1 MTTPAANSARNPHAP
16 LGQREFIVL
25 IAALMSL
32 QALGVDAM
40 LPALPAIGK
49 SLHVVG
55 ENTTQ
60 WIIASYVFG
69 LGAMQLVYG
78 PLADRYGRRPV
89 LLVTMAGFVLAS
101 IIASVS
107 ATFPLLIAARVL
119 QGAMLASS
127 RVLTTSIVR
136 DCYTGRTMARIMS
149 LAQMLFF
156 VVPVLAP
163 TVGSAILLFGPWRW
177 IFWFF
182 VVFATVVAGWA
193 AVRLPET
200 LKPEQR
206 RDISFA
212 LLRSAWFQ
220 TVSNRFSLGYSLAS
234 TAMFGAILGYV
245 NSSQQLFADVFKRP
259 DIFPLA
265 FAITAGAMGV
275 MTFANAQLVERF
287 GTRRLSHTALLV
299 LIAISAFHL
308 AVELSG
314 YQTLTNYLV
323 LQAMTMACFGL
334 TGSNF
339 SAMAMEPVGHIA
351 GTASSVQGF
360 LSTVGGAIIGIII
373 GQSFDGTTMP
383 VTIGFLIVAA
393 TALIIVLITEGG
405 QLFTARNAPVKF

>member
-1 MTTPAANSARNPHAP
+1 MTTPAANPHAP

-40 LPALPAIGK
+40 LPALPAIGA
-49 SLHVVG
+49 SLNVTG
-55 ENTTQ
+55 NNTTQ

-69 LGAMQLVYG
+69 FGFMQLVYG

-89 LLVTMAGFVLAS
+89 LIVTMAGFALAS
-101 IIASVS
+101 IIASVA

-119 QGAMLASS
+119 QGMMSAST

-156 VVPVLAP
+156 VVPILAP
-163 TVGSAILLFGPWRW
+163 TIGSAILLIGPWRW
-177 IFWFF
+177 IFWFL
-182 VVFATVVAGWA
+182 VLFAVAVGLWA

-200 LKPEQR
+200 LAAEKR
-206 RDISFA
+206 REISVA
-212 LLRSAWFQ
+212 SLWSAWRE
-220 TVSNRFSLGYSLAS
+220 TVTNRYSLGYSLAS
-234 TAMFGAILGYV
+234 TTMFGSILGYV
-245 NSSQQLFADVFKRP
+245 NSSQQIFADVFKRP

-265 FAITAGAMGV
+265 FGITAGAMGA
-275 MTFANAQLVERF
+275 MTFANSQLVERF
-287 GTRRLSHTALLV
+287 GTRRLSHTALIA

-308 AVELSG
+308 MVELSG

-334 TGSNF
+334 TGANF
-339 SAMAMEPVGHIA
+339 SSMAMEPVGHIA

-360 LSTVGGAIIGIII
+360 IATVGGATIGIII
-373 GQSFDGTTMP
+373 GQSFDGTTLP
-383 VTIGFLIVAA
+383 VGIGFLIVAIV
-393 TALIIVLITEGG
+393 ALLIVFVTEGG
-405 QLFTARNAPVKF
+405 QLFTARNLPVG

>member
-1 MTTPAANSARNPHAP
+1 MTAPAENRHAP
-16 LGQREFIVL
+16 LHQREFIVL

-40 LPALPAIGK
+40 LPALPEIGR
-49 SLHVVG
+49 SLHVKS
-55 ENTTQ
+55 ENATQ

-69 LGAMQLVYG
+69 FGAMQLVYG

-89 LLVTMAGFVLAS
+89 LLFTMGGFIIAS
-101 IIASVS
+101 IIASIA
-107 ATFPLLIAARVL
+107 ATFPLLLAARVL
-119 QGAMLASS
+119 QGTMSAST

-163 TVGSAILLFGPWRW
+163 TVGSAILLIGPWRW
-177 IFWFF
+177 IFWFLAL
-182 VVFATVVAGWA
+182 FAAVITLWA
-193 AVRLPET
+193 ALRLPET
-200 LKPEQR
+200 LVPEKR
-206 RDISFA
+206 RMISIA
-212 LLRSAWFQ
+212 LLTSAWHQ
-220 TVSNRFSLGYSLAS
+220 TLTNRFSLGYALAS
-234 TAMFGAILGYV
+234 TAMFGSILGYV

-265 FAITAGAMGV
+265 FGITAGAMGV

-287 GTRRLSHTALLV
+287 GTRRLSHTALLA
-299 LIAISAFHL
+299 LIGISAVHL
-308 AVELSG
+308 AVELAG

-373 GQSFDGTTMP
+373 GQSFDGTTLP
-383 VTIGFLIVAA
+383 VTTGFLIVALV
-393 TALIIVLITEGG
+393 ALAIVFITEGG
-405 QLFTARNAPVKF
+405 QLFTARNLPA

>member
-1 MTTPAANSARNPHAP
+1 MTSPTANPHAP

-40 LPALPAIGK
+40 LPALPAMGR

-60 WIIASYVFG
+60 WVIASYVFG
-69 LGAMQLVYG
+69 IGAMQLVYG

-89 LLVTMAGFVLAS
+89 LIITMVGFVIAS
-101 IIASVS
+101 IIASVA

-156 VVPVLAP
+156 VVPILAP
-163 TVGSAILLFGPWRW
+163 TVGSAILLLGPWRW
-177 IFWFF
+177 IFWFLAL
-182 VVFATVVAGWA
+182 FATVVTAWA
-193 AVRLPET
+193 AVRMPET
-200 LKPEQR
+200 LAPDQR
-206 RDISFA
+206 RVISVA
-212 LLRSAWFQ
+212 SLTSAWKQ
-220 TVSNRFSLGYSLAS
+220 TLTNRFSLGYSLAS
-234 TAMFGAILGYV
+234 TGMFGSILGYV
-245 NSSQQLFADVFKRP
+245 NSSQQLFADVFHRP

-265 FAITAGAMGV
+265 FGITAGAMGV

-299 LIAISAFHL
+299 LIAISALHL
-308 AVELSG
+308 AVEVLG

-360 LSTVGGAIIGIII
+360 VSTVGGATIGIII
-373 GQSFDGTTMP
+373 GQAFDGTTFP
-383 VTIGFLIVAA
+383 VTTGFLIVAVV
-393 TALIIVLITEGG
+393 ALVIVLVTEGG
-405 QLFTARNAPVKF
+405 QLFVPRNRAV

>member
-1 MTTPAANSARNPHAP
+1 MTTPAANPHAP

-32 QALGVDAM
+32 QALGVD
-40 LPALPAIGK
+40 IGR

-60 WIIASYVFG
+60 WVIASYVFG

-89 LLVTMAGFVLAS
+89 LMVTMAGFIIAS

-107 ATFPLLIAARVL
+107 ATFPLLIVARVF

-127 RVLTTSIVR
+127 RVITTSVVR

-156 VVPVLAP
+156 VVPILAP
-163 TVGSAILLFGPWRW
+163 TVGSAILLIGPWRW

-182 VVFATVVAGWA
+182 AVFATVVAGWA

-200 LKPEQR
+200 LADDQR
-206 RDISFA
+206 RMISVA
-212 LLRSAWFQ
+212 SLTSAWKQ
-220 TVSNRFSLGYSLAS
+220 TLTNRFSLGYALAS
-234 TAMFGAILGYV
+234 TAMFGSILGYV

-287 GTRRLSHTALLV
+287 GTRRLSHTALLA
-299 LIAISAFHL
+299 LIAISAVHL
-308 AVELSG
+308 VVELAG

-360 LSTVGGAIIGIII
+360 LSTIGGAAIGIVI
-373 GQSFDGTTMP
+373 GQSFDGTTLP
-383 VTIGFLIVAA
+383 VTTGFLIVAVI
-393 TALIIVLITEGG
+393 ALGIVLVTEGG
-405 QLFTARNAPVKF
+405 QLFTARNVRVI

>member
-1 MTTPAANSARNPHAP
+1 MTVPTTNPHAP

-40 LPALPAIGK
+40 LPALPAIGR

-60 WIIASYVFG
+60 WVIASYVFG

-89 LLVTMAGFVLAS
+89 LLVTMTGFIMSS
-101 IIASVS
+101 IVASVS
-107 ATFPLLIAARVL
+107 ATFPLLIVARVF

-127 RVLTTSIVR
+127 RVITTSVVR
-136 DCYTGRTMARIMS
+136 DCYAGRTMARIMS

-156 VVPVLAP
+156 VVPILAP
-163 TVGSAILLFGPWRW
+163 TVGSAILLIGPWRW

-182 VVFATVVAGWA
+182 AVFATVVAGWA
-193 AVRLPET
+193 AARLPET
-200 LKPEQR
+200 LAPEQR
-206 RDISFA
+206 RMISVA
-212 LLRSAWFQ
+212 SLTSAWKQ
-220 TVSNRFSLGYSLAS
+220 TLTNRFSLGYSLAS
-234 TAMFGAILGYV
+234 TGMFGSILGYV
-245 NSSQQLFADVFKRP
+245 NSSQQLFADVFRRP

-287 GTRRLSHTALLV
+287 GTRRLSHTALLA

-308 AVELSG
+308 LLELLG
-314 YQTLTNYLV
+314 YQTLINYLV

-360 LSTVGGAIIGIII
+360 LSTIGGATIGIII
-373 GQSFDGTTMP
+373 GQSFDGTTLP
-383 VTIGFLIVAA
+383 VTTGFLIVAVM
-393 TALIIVLITEGG
+393 ALVIVLVTEGG
-405 QLFTARNAPVKF
+405 KLFTARNAPVVA

>member
-1 MTTPAANSARNPHAP
+1 MTTPAALPSRHAP

-40 LPALPAIGK
+40 LPALPDIGR
-49 SLHVVG
+49 SLKVVG

-60 WIIASYVFG
+60 WVIASYVFG

-89 LLVTMAGFVLAS
+89 LLVTMSGFVLSS

-107 ATFPLLIAARVL
+107 ATFPLLIVARVF

-127 RVLTTSIVR
+127 RVITTSVVR

-156 VVPVLAP
+156 VVPILAP
-163 TVGSAILLFGPWRW
+163 TVGSAILLIGPWRW

-182 VVFATVVAGWA
+182 AVFATVVAGWA

-200 LKPEQR
+200 LRVEDR
-206 RDISFA
+206 RIISIA
-212 LLRSAWFQ
+212 SLTSAWKQ
-220 TVSNRFSLGYSLAS
+220 TLTNRFSLGYALAS
-234 TAMFGAILGYV
+234 TAMFGSILGYV

-287 GTRRLSHTALLV
+287 GTRRLSHTALLA
-299 LIAISAFHL
+299 LIAISAVHL
-308 AVELSG
+308 AVELAG
-314 YQTLTNYLV
+314 FQTLTNYLA
-323 LQAMTMACFGL
+323 LQALTMACFGL

-360 LSTVGGAIIGIII
+360 ISTLGGAIIGIVI
-373 GQSFDGTTMP
+373 GQSFDGTTLP
-383 VTIGFLIVAA
+383 VTVGFLIVASV
-393 TALIIVLITEGG
+393 ALVIVLITEGG
-405 QLFTARNAPVKF
+405 RLFTARNLPV

>member
-1 MTTPAANSARNPHAP
+1 MMPPAANPHAP

-60 WIIASYVFG
+60 WVIASYVFG
-69 LGAMQLVYG
+69 FGAMQLVYG
-78 PLADRYGRRPV
+78 PLADRYGRRPI
-89 LLVTMAGFVLAS
+89 LIFTMVGFVLAS
-101 IIASVS
+101 VIASVA
-107 ATFPLLIAARVL
+107 ATFPLLLAARVL
-119 QGAMLASS
+119 QGTMSAST

-136 DCYTGRTMARIMS
+136 DCYSGRTMARIMS
-149 LAQMLFF
+149 LSQMLFF
-156 VVPVLAP
+156 VVPILAP

-177 IFWFF
+177 IFWFLA
-182 VVFATVVAGWA
+182 VFATVVATWA
-193 AVRLPET
+193 AVRMPET
-200 LKPEQR
+200 LKPDQR

-212 LLRSAWFQ
+212 LLTSAWAQ
-220 TVSNRFSLGYSLAS
+220 TLSNRFSLGYALAS

-265 FAITAGAMGV
+265 FGITAGAMGV

-299 LIAISAFHL
+299 LIAISAVHL
-308 AVELSG
+308 IVELAG

-360 LSTVGGAIIGIII
+360 ISTVGGAIIGIII
-373 GQSFDGTTMP
+373 GQSFDGTTLP
-383 VTIGFLIVAA
+383 VTAGFLIVAT
-393 TALIIVLITEGG
+393 TALGIVFITEGG
-405 QLFTARNAPVKF
+405 QLFTARNAPA

>member
-1 MTTPAANSARNPHAP
+1 MTSPAANPHAP

-49 SLHVVG
+49 SLNVVG

-60 WIIASYVFG
+60 WVIASYVFG
-69 LGAMQLVYG
+69 FGAMQLVYG
-78 PLADRYGRRPV
+78 PLADRFGRRPI
-89 LLVTMAGFVLAS
+89 LICTMIGFVLAS
-101 IIASVS
+101 IIASVA
-107 ATFPLLIAARVL
+107 ATFPLLLAARVL
-119 QGAMLASS
+119 QGTMSAST

-136 DCYTGRTMARIMS
+136 DCYAGRTMARIMS
-149 LAQMLFF
+149 LSQMLFF
-156 VVPVLAP
+156 IVPVLAP
-163 TVGSAILLFGPWRW
+163 TVGSAILLIGPWRW
-177 IFWFF
+177 IFWFL
-182 VVFATVVAGWA
+182 VVFAIVIATWA
-193 AVRLPET
+193 ALRLPET
-200 LKPEQR
+200 LRPEAR
-206 RDISFA
+206 REISFA
-212 LLRSAWFQ
+212 LLTSAWKQ
-220 TVSNRFSLGYSLAS
+220 TLTNRFSLGYALAS

-287 GTRRLSHTALLV
+287 GTRRLSHTALLA

-308 AVELSG
+308 AVELAG

-323 LQAMTMACFGL
+323 LQALTMACFGL

-373 GQSFDGTTMP
+373 GQSFDGTTLP
-383 VTIGFLIVAA
+383 VTSGFLIVASV
-393 TALIIVLITEGG
+393 ALLIVFTTEGG
-405 QLFTARNAPVKF
+405 QLFTARNVPV

>member
-1 MTTPAANSARNPHAP
+1 MTTPAASTVSGRHAP

-60 WIIASYVFG
+60 WVIASYVFG
-69 LGAMQLVYG
+69 FGAMQLVYG

-89 LLVTMAGFVLAS
+89 LIATMVGFV
-101 IIASVS
+101 IASVIAS
-107 ATFPLLIAARVL
+107 VAATFPLLLAARVL
-119 QGAMLASS
+119 QGTMSAST

-149 LAQMLFF
+149 LSQMLFF
-156 VVPVLAP
+156 IVPILAP

-177 IFWFF
+177 IFWFL
-182 VVFATVVAGWA
+182 VVFAIVVASWA
-193 AVRLPET
+193 AIRLPET

-206 RDISFA
+206 REISFA
-212 LLRSAWFQ
+212 LLTSAWAQ
-220 TVSNRFSLGYSLAS
+220 TLTNRFSLGYALAS

-287 GTRRLSHTALLV
+287 GTRRLSHTALLA

-308 AVELSG
+308 AVEVAG

-323 LQAMTMACFGL
+323 LQALTMACFGL

-373 GQSFDGTTMP
+373 GQAFDGTTLP
-383 VTIGFLIVAA
+383 VTIGFLVVA
-393 TALIIVLITEGG
+393 TAALLIVFITEGG
-405 QLFTARNAPVKF
+405 QLFTARNATP

>member
-1 MTTPAANSARNPHAP
+1 MTAPATNPHAP

-32 QALGVDAM
+32 QALGIDAM
-40 LPALPAIGK
+40 LPALPAIGR

-60 WIIASYVFG
+60 WVIASYVFG
-69 LGAMQLVYG
+69 FGAMQLFYG
-78 PLADRYGRRPV
+78 PLADRFGRRPI
-89 LLVTMAGFVLAS
+89 LIFTMIGFVLAS
-101 IIASVS
+101 VIASVA
-107 ATFPLLIAARVL
+107 ATFPLLLAARVL
-119 QGAMLASS
+119 QGTMAAST

-136 DCYTGRTMARIMS
+136 DCYSGRTMARIMS

-156 VVPVLAP
+156 VVPILAP

-177 IFWFF
+177 IFWFLA
-182 VVFATVVAGWA
+182 VFATVVATWA
-193 AVRLPET
+193 AMRMPET
-200 LKPEQR
+200 LKPEQKR
-206 RDISFA
+206 EISFA
-212 LLRSAWFQ
+212 LLTSAWAQ
-220 TVSNRFSLGYSLAS
+220 TLSNRFSLGYALAS

-265 FAITAGAMGV
+265 FGITAGAMGV

-287 GTRRLSHTALLV
+287 GTRRLSHSALIV
-299 LIAISAFHL
+299 LIAISAVHL
-308 AVELSG
+308 AVELAG

-360 LSTVGGAIIGIII
+360 ISTVGGATIGIII
-373 GQSFDGTTMP
+373 GQAFDGTTLP
-383 VTIGFLIVAA
+383 VTAGFLIVA
-393 TALIIVLITEGG
+393 TAALVIVFITEGG
-405 QLFTARNAPVKF
+405 QLFTARNASA

>member
-1 MTTPAANSARNPHAP
+1 MTTPAANLHAP

-40 LPALPAIGK
+40 LPALPAIGQ

-60 WIIASYVFG
+60 WVIASYVFG
-69 LGAMQLVYG
+69 FGAMQLVYG
-78 PLADRYGRRPV
+78 PLADRYGRRPI
-89 LLVTMAGFVLAS
+89 LIFTMIGFVLAS
-101 IIASVS
+101 IIASVA
-107 ATFPLLIAARVL
+107 ATFPLLLAARVL
-119 QGAMLASS
+119 QGTMSAST

-149 LAQMLFF
+149 LSQMLFF
-156 VVPVLAP
+156 VVPILAP

-177 IFWFF
+177 IFWFLA
-182 VVFATVVAGWA
+182 VFATVVATWA
-193 AVRLPET
+193 AMRMPET
-200 LKPEQR
+200 LKPEQKR
-206 RDISFA
+206 EISVA
-212 LLRSAWFQ
+212 LLTSAWVQ
-220 TVSNRFSLGYSLAS
+220 TLTNRFSLGYALAS

-287 GTRRLSHTALLV
+287 GTRRLSHTALLA

-308 AVELSG
+308 AVELAG
-314 YQTLTNYLV
+314 FQTLTNYLV
-323 LQAMTMACFGL
+323 LQALTMACFGL

-360 LSTVGGAIIGIII
+360 LATVGGATIGIII
-373 GQSFDGTTMP
+373 GQAFDGTTLP
-383 VTIGFLIVAA
+383 VTIGFLIVAM
-393 TALIIVLITEGG
+393 TALLIVFITEGG
-405 QLFTARNAPVKF
+405 QLFTARNLRV

>member
-1 MTTPAANSARNPHAP
+1 MTTPAANPHAP
-16 LGQREFIVL
+16 LGQREFVVL

-40 LPALPAIGK
+40 LPALPAIGR

-55 ENTTQ
+55 ENRTQ

-69 LGAMQLVYG
+69 FGAMQLVYG

-89 LLVTMAGFVLAS
+89 LLFTMGGFIIAS
-101 IIASVS
+101 IIASVA
-107 ATFPLLIAARVL
+107 ATFPLLLAARVL
-119 QGAMLASS
+119 QGTMSAST

-156 VVPVLAP
+156 VVPILAP
-163 TVGSAILLFGPWRW
+163 TVGSAILLIGPWRW
-177 IFWFF
+177 IFWFLAL
-182 VVFATVVAGWA
+182 FATVVTLWA
-193 AVRLPET
+193 ALRLPET
-200 LKPEQR
+200 LRPEKR
-206 RDISFA
+206 RMISVA
-212 LLRSAWFQ
+212 LLSSAWQQ
-220 TVSNRFSLGYSLAS
+220 TLTNRFSLGYALAS
-234 TAMFGAILGYV
+234 TAMFGSILGYV

-299 LIAISAFHL
+299 LIGISGVHL
-308 AVELSG
+308 AVELTG

-373 GQSFDGTTMP
+373 GQSFDGTTLP
-383 VTIGFLIVAA
+383 VTAGFLIVAA
-393 TALIIVLITEGG
+393 TALVIVLVTEGG
-405 QLFTARNAPVKF
+405 QLFVPRNQAA

>member
-1 MTTPAANSARNPHAP
+1 MARDNPPTSSQRHAP

-40 LPALPAIGK
+40 LPALPSIGQ

-60 WIIASYVFG
+60 WVIAAYVYGF
-69 LGAMQLVYG
+69 GAMQLVYG

-89 LLVTMAGFVLAS
+89 LIVTMVGFVLAS
-101 IIASVS
+101 IVASVS
-107 ATFPLLIAARVL
+107 ASFPLLIAARVL
-119 QGAMLASS
+119 QGTMSAST

-156 VVPVLAP
+156 IVPILAP
-163 TVGSAILLFGPWRW
+163 TVGSAILLIGPWRW
-177 IFWFF
+177 IFWFLA
-182 VVFATVVAGWA
+182 VFATVVSLWA
-193 AVRLPET
+193 ALRMPET
-200 LKPEQR
+200 LRVEDR
-206 RDISFA
+206 RAISVES
-212 LLRSAWFQ
+212 LLSAWKQ
-220 TVSNRFSLGYSLAS
+220 TLTNRFSLGYALAS
-234 TAMFGAILGYV
+234 TCMFGSILGYV
-245 NSSQQLFADVFKRP
+245 NSSQQLFADVFHRP

-265 FAITAGAMGV
+265 FAITAGAMGI

-287 GTRRLSHTALLV
+287 GTRRLSHIALLA
-299 LIAISAFHL
+299 LIAISAVHL
-308 AVELSG
+308 LVELAG
-314 YQTLTNYLV
+314 YQTLTNYLA
-323 LQAMTMACFGL
+323 LQALTMACFGL

-360 LSTVGGAIIGIII
+360 ISTLGGATIGIII
-373 GQSFDGTTMP
+373 GQAFNGTTLP
-383 VTIGFLIVAA
+383 VTTGFLIVAVA
-393 TALIIVLITEGG
+393 ALIIVLVTEGG
-405 QLFTARNAPVKF
+405 RLFVARNLAV

>member
-1 MTTPAANSARNPHAP
+1 MMTPAANPHAP

-40 LPALPAIGK
+40 LPALPDIGR
-49 SLHVVG
+49 SLHVAS

-60 WIIASYVFG
+60 WVIASYVFG
-69 LGAMQLVYG
+69 FGAMQLVYG

-89 LLVTMAGFVLAS
+89 LLATMAGFIIAS
-101 IIASVS
+101 IIASLA
-107 ATFPLLIAARVL
+107 ATFPLLLAARVL
-119 QGAMLASS
+119 QGTMSAST

-156 VVPVLAP
+156 VVPILAP
-163 TVGSAILLFGPWRW
+163 TVGSAILLIGPWRW
-177 IFWFF
+177 IFWFLAL
-182 VVFATVVAGWA
+182 FAAIVTLWGAL
-193 AVRLPET
+193 RMPET
-200 LKPEQR
+200 LAPER
-206 RDISFA
+206 RRIISVDS
-212 LLRSAWFQ
+212 LLSAWKQ
-220 TVSNRFSLGYSLAS
+220 TLTNRFSLGYALAS
-234 TAMFGAILGYV
+234 TAMFGSILGYV

-287 GTRRLSHTALLV
+287 GTRRLSHTALLA
-299 LIAISAFHL
+299 LIAISAVHL
-308 AVELSG
+308 AVELAG
-314 YQTLTNYLV
+314 YQTLTNYLA

-360 LSTVGGAIIGIII
+360 LSTIGGAAIGIVI
-373 GQSFDGTTMP
+373 GQSFNGTTLP
-383 VTIGFLIVAA
+383 VTVGFLIVAMV
-393 TALIIVLITEGG
+393 ALVIVLVTESG
-405 QLFTARNAPVKF
+405 QLFTARNAPVA

>member
-1 MTTPAANSARNPHAP
+1 MTTPAANPHAP

-40 LPALPAIGK
+40 LPALPDIGR

-60 WIIASYVFG
+60 WVIASYVFG

-89 LLVTMAGFVLAS
+89 LMVTMAGFIIAS

-107 ATFPLLIAARVL
+107 ATFPLLIIARIF

-127 RVLTTSIVR
+127 RVITTSVVR

-163 TVGSAILLFGPWRW
+163 TVGSAILLIGPWRW

-182 VVFATVVAGWA
+182 AVFATVVAGWA

-200 LKPEQR
+200 LADDQR
-206 RDISFA
+206 RMISVA
-212 LLRSAWFQ
+212 SLTSAWKQ
-220 TVSNRFSLGYSLAS
+220 TLTNRFSLGYALAS
-234 TAMFGAILGYV
+234 TAMFGSILGYV

-287 GTRRLSHTALLV
+287 GTRRLSHTALLA
-299 LIAISAFHL
+299 LIAISAVHL
-308 AVELSG
+308 VVELAG

-360 LSTVGGAIIGIII
+360 LSTIGGAAIGIVI
-373 GQSFDGTTMP
+373 GQSFDGTTLP
-383 VTIGFLIVAA
+383 VTTGFLIVAVI
-393 TALIIVLITEGG
+393 ALGIVLVTEGG
-405 QLFTARNAPVKF
+405 QLFTARNAPVI

>member
-1 MTTPAANSARNPHAP
+1 MSTLPSTRHAP

-40 LPALPAIGK
+40 LPALPAIGR
-49 SLHVVG
+49 SLHVVS

-60 WIIASYVFG
+60 WVIAAYVFG
-69 LGAMQLVYG
+69 FGAMQLVYG

-89 LLVTMAGFVLAS
+89 LLVTMTGFILAS
-101 IIASVS
+101 IVASVA
-107 ATFPLLIAARVL
+107 ATFPLLLAARVL
-119 QGAMLASS
+119 QGTMSAST

-136 DCYTGRTMARIMS
+136 DCYAGRTMARIMS

-156 VVPVLAP
+156 VVPILAP
-163 TVGSAILLFGPWRW
+163 TVGSAILLVGPWRW
-177 IFWFF
+177 IFWFLAF
-182 VVFATVVAGWA
+182 FAAAVTLWA
-193 AVRLPET
+193 ALRMPET
-200 LKPEQR
+200 LLRDNR
-206 RDISFA
+206 RMISVA
-212 LLRSAWFQ
+212 SLTAAWKQ
-220 TVSNRFSLGYSLAS
+220 TLTNRFSLGYALAS
-234 TAMFGAILGYV
+234 TGMFGSILGYV
-245 NSSQQLFADVFKRP
+245 NSSQQLFADVFGRP

-265 FAITAGAMGV
+265 FGITAGSMGV

-287 GTRRLSHTALLV
+287 GTRRLSHIALLA

-308 AVELSG
+308 LLELLG

-351 GTASSVQGF
+351 GTAASVQGF
-360 LSTVGGAIIGIII
+360 ITTIGGATIGIII
-373 GQSFDGTTMP
+373 GQSFDGTTLP
-383 VTIGFLIVAA
+383 VTAGFLIVA
-393 TALIIVLITEGG
+393 TVALGIVLVTEGG
-405 QLFTARNAPVKF
+405 RLFTARNPQLVS

>member
-1 MTTPAANSARNPHAP
+1 MTTPAANPHAP

-40 LPALPAIGK
+40 LPALPAIGR

-60 WIIASYVFG
+60 WVIASYVFG

-89 LLVTMAGFVLAS
+89 LMATMTGFVIAS

-156 VVPVLAP
+156 VVPILAP
-163 TVGSAILLFGPWRW
+163 TVGSAILLLGPWRW

-182 VVFATVVAGWA
+182 VVFASVVAGWA

-206 RDISFA
+206 REISVV
-212 LLRSAWFQ
+212 LLTSAWKQ
-220 TVSNRFSLGYSLAS
+220 TLTNRFSLGYALAS
-234 TAMFGAILGYV
+234 TAMFGSILGYV
-245 NSSQQLFADVFKRP
+245 NSSQQIFADVFKRP

-287 GTRRLSHTALLV
+287 GTRRLSHSALLV
-299 LIAISAFHL
+299 LIAISAVHL
-308 AVELSG
+308 AVELAG
-314 YQTLTNYLV
+314 FQTLTNYLA
-323 LQAMTMACFGL
+323 LQALTMACFGL

-373 GQSFDGTTMP
+373 GQSFDGTTLP
-383 VTIGFLIVAA
+383 VTMGFLIVAA
-393 TALIIVLITEGG
+393 TALAIVLVTEGG
-405 QLFTARNAPVKF
+405 QLFNARNAPA

>member
-1 MTTPAANSARNPHAP
+1 MTSPAANPHEP

-40 LPALPAIGK
+40 LPALPAIGA
-49 SLHVVG
+49 SLHVTG

-78 PLADRYGRRPV
+78 PLTDRYGRRPV
-89 LLVTMAGFVLAS
+89 LLVTMTGFAVAS
-101 IIASVS
+101 VIASVA

-119 QGAMLASS
+119 QGMMAAST
-127 RVLTTSIVR
+127 RVLTSSIVR
-136 DCYTGRTMARIMS
+136 DCYSGRTMARIMS

-156 VVPVLAP
+156 VVPILAP
-163 TVGSAILLFGPWRW
+163 TVGSAILLIGPWRW

-182 VVFATVVAGWA
+182 VVFAIVIGTWA
-193 AVRLPET
+193 AIRLPET
-200 LKPEQR
+200 LAADNR
-206 RDISFA
+206 REISVA
-212 LLRSAWFQ
+212 LLKSAWAE
-220 TVSNRFSLGYSLAS
+220 TLSNRYSLGYSLAS
-234 TAMFGAILGYV
+234 TAMFGSILGYV
-245 NSSQQLFADVFKRP
+245 NSSQQIFGDAFKRP

-265 FAITAGAMGV
+265 FAITAGAMGA
-275 MTFANAQLVERF
+275 MTFANSQLVERF
-287 GTRRLSHTALLV
+287 GTRRLSHTALLA

-308 AVELSG
+308 MVEMAG

-334 TGSNF
+334 TGANF

-360 LSTVGGAIIGIII
+360 IATVGGAIIGIII
-373 GQSFDGTTMP
+373 GQSFDGTTFP
-383 VTIGFLIVAA
+383 VGIGFLVVAM
-393 TALIIVLITEGG
+393 TALLIVFITEGG
-405 QLFTARNAPVKF
+405 QLFTARNAPVT

>member
-1 MTTPAANSARNPHAP
+1 MTMPAANPHAP

-40 LPALPAIGK
+40 LPALPAIGA

-69 LGAMQLVYG
+69 MGAMQLVYG
-78 PLADRYGRRPV
+78 PLTDRFGRRPV
-89 LLVTMAGFVLAS
+89 LLATMAGFAVAS
-101 IIASVS
+101 LIASVA

-119 QGAMLASS
+119 QGMMAAST
-127 RVLTTSIVR
+127 RVLTSSIVR
-136 DCYTGRTMARIMS
+136 DCYSGRTMARIMS

-156 VVPVLAP
+156 VVPILAP
-163 TVGSAILLFGPWRW
+163 TVGSAILLVGPWRW

-182 VVFATVVAGWA
+182 VLFAIVIGTWA
-193 AVRLPET
+193 AMRLPET
-200 LKPEQR
+200 LAADNR
-206 RDISFA
+206 REISVA
-212 LLRSAWFQ
+212 LLKSAWVE
-220 TVSNRFSLGYSLAS
+220 TLSNRFSLGYSLAS
-234 TAMFGAILGYV
+234 TAMFGSILGYV
-245 NSSQQLFADVFKRP
+245 SSSQQIFADVFKRP

-265 FAITAGAMGV
+265 FAITAGAMGA

-287 GTRRLSHTALLV
+287 GTRRLSHSALLA
-299 LIAISAFHL
+299 LIAISAFHMM
-308 AVELSG
+308 VELAG

-334 TGSNF
+334 TGANF
-339 SAMAMEPVGHIA
+339 SSMAMEPVGHIA

-360 LSTVGGAIIGIII
+360 IATVGGATIGIII
-373 GQSFDGTTMP
+373 GQSFDGTTLP
-383 VTIGFLIVAA
+383 VGIGFLIVAM
-393 TALIIVLITEGG
+393 TALLIVFITEGG
-405 QLFTARNAPVKF
+405 QLFTARNAPVA

>member
-1 MTTPAANSARNPHAP
+1 
-16 LGQREFIVL
+16 VL

-40 LPALPAIGK
+40 LPALPDIGR
-49 SLHVVG
+49 SLKVVG

-60 WIIASYVFG
+60 WVIASYVFG

-89 LLVTMAGFVLAS
+89 LLVTMCGFVLSS
-101 IIASVS
+101 IVASVS
-107 ATFPLLIAARVL
+107 ATFPLLIVARVF

-127 RVLTTSIVR
+127 RVITTSVVR

-156 VVPVLAP
+156 VVPILAP
-163 TVGSAILLFGPWRW
+163 TVGSAILLIGPWRW

-182 VVFATVVAGWA
+182 AVFATVVAGWA

-200 LKPEQR
+200 LHADDR
-206 RDISFA
+206 RIISIES
-212 LLRSAWFQ
+212 LLSAWTQ
-220 TVSNRFSLGYSLAS
+220 TLTNRFSLGYALAS
-234 TAMFGAILGYV
+234 TAMFGSILGYV
-245 NSSQQLFADVFKRP
+245 NSSQQIFADVFKRP

-299 LIAISAFHL
+299 LIAISAVHL
-308 AVELSG
+308 AVELAG

-360 LSTVGGAIIGIII
+360 ISTLGGAVIGIVI
-373 GQSFDGTTMP
+373 GQSFDGTTLP
-383 VTIGFLIVAA
+383 VTVGFLIVA
-393 TALIIVLITEGG
+393 TVALVIVLITEGG
-405 QLFTARNAPVKF
+405 QLFTARNLPVA